1 MQSLKQNIFHPN
13 ILLSLTFAAMMAAL
27 ALVFVYVP
35 TEKTMGVVQRI
46 FYFHVPLAWVCF
58 LAYAVVFV
66 CSILYL
72 RQRDTRWDRL
82 AHSSAEI
89 GIVFTTLVLIAGTIW
104 AKASWGSW
112 WTWDARLTTTLILW
126 FIYFAYLLARAYATE
141 ESRGARYAAVIGI
154 MGFIDVPIVAL
165 SIILWRTSHPGP
177 LIFEDGLTSSMKL
190 TLMVCIVA
198 FTLLYVYLLVNSNS
212 IRRALDEVKSLKQ
225 FLDGRN

>member
-1 MQSLKQNIFHPN
+1 MQILKQNIFHPN

-66 CSILYL
+66 CSLLYL

-104 AKASWGSW
+104 AKAASKTVRTKALGTPSQDFWARSMNRRGS
-112 WTWDARLTTTLILW
+112 
-126 FIYFAYLLARAYATE
+126 
-141 ESRGARYAAVIGI
+141 
-154 MGFIDVPIVAL
+154 
-165 SIILWRTSHPGP
+165 
-177 LIFEDGLTSSMKL
+177 
-190 TLMVCIVA
+190 
-198 FTLLYVYLLVNSNS
+198 
-212 IRRALDEVKSLKQ
+212 
-225 FLDGRN
+225 